1 MEQPVFI
8 TGATGFVGAA
18 LLRRLVTDEFPVIA
32 AVRSDEHNLPVNIAT
47 VKFTNFEG
55 YSFEESLRGVDTV
68 VHCAARVHVM
78 HDTEIDPLVAFRK
91 VNVAGTLNLASNA
104 AAAGVRRFIFIS
116 SVKVNGEGTLPG
128 ESYTADD
135 TPAPND
141 PYGVSKMEA
150 EKSLRELGAATGM
163 DIVIIRPVLVYGP
176 GVKANFLNMMR
187 WLDKGVP
194 LPFGSIHNSR
204 SLVAIDNLVDFIVK
218 TIKHPNA
225 ANQIFLI
232 SDGED
237 LSTTQLLRRMAKALD
252 SSALLVPVPSL
263 MISTAATLVGK
274 KSLSNRL
281 CGSLQ
286 VNIEKSCDLLQW
298 TPLVTVDQALKAT
311 AMYYKGQKT
320 E

>member
-18 LLRRLVTDEFPVIA
+18 LLQRLMKDEFPIIA
-32 AVRSDEHNLPVNIAT
+32 AIRSDEHKLPLNIPT
-47 VKFTNFEG
+47 VKFTDFDG
-55 YSFEESLRGVDTV
+55 SSLEHSLQGVDTV

-78 HDTEIDPLVAFRK
+78 HDTEVDPLVAFRK
-91 VNVAGTLNLASNA
+91 VNVAGTLKLARDA

-116 SVKVNGEGTLPG
+116 SIKVNGEGTFPG
-128 ESYTADD
+128 APYTADD
-135 TPAPND
+135 IPAPSD

-150 EKSLRELGAATGM
+150 EQGLRKLGAATGM

-194 LPFGSIHNSR
+194 LPFGSIHNAR

-225 ANQIFLI
+225 ANQTFLI

-237 LSTTQLLRRMAKALD
+237 LSTTQLLKRMAKALD
-252 SSALLVPVPSL
+252 SSAFLLPIPSV
-263 MISTAATLVGK
+263 MISTTAKVIGK

-298 TPLVTVDQALKAT
+298 TPLVTVDEALKCT
-311 AMYYKGQKT
+311 AMYYKGQKS